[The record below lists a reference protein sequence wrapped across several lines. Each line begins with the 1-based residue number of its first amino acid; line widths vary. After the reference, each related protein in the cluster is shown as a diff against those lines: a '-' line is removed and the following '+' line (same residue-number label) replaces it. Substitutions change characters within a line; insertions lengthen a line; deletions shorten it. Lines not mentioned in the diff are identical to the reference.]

1 MAKPDQKAKCGE
13 ITITYPG
20 DCSYV
25 CYCTPES
32 GCHWAVTCGT
42 WTTGGKGL
50 ISNRRPKHRRATL
63 SGKLEGVA
71 KILEQRWKRRVIVP
85 AALRRKTIRKRTIKG
100 TPEEMAAA
108 LGLELGKKL
117 KR

>member
-1 MAKPDQKAKCGE
+1 MAKPDQKATCGK
-13 ITITYPG
+13 ITVTYPG

-42 WTTGGKGL
+42 WTTGGAGL
-50 ISNRRPKHRRATL
+50 VAAERPKRRQATL
-63 SGKLEGVA
+63 VGKLEACA
-71 KILEQRWKRRVIVP
+71 KVLEKRWKRRVIVP
-85 AALRRKTIRKRTIKG
+85 PKLRGKTIRKTTVRG
-100 TPEEMAAA
+100 MPEEMAAA
-108 LGLELGKKL
+108 LGLTLGAKL